1 MNTITDYLDS
11 KNIIY
16 KTVGDE
22 VILKCPYCS
31 REKLYINTTTQLFHC
46 FYCEAKNP
54 QSPFVKGH
62 FKQLQEHWG
71 DIVDIT
77 PLSVPGIEKSDEPNF
92 TDLVNRY
99 HYELKKQGKAR
110 KYLYK
115 RGITDESINKYKLGF
130 VRQHGQNWISIP
142 SFEDGVPKLIKYRK
156 CPPIENEK
164 LDKYIREKGGKSIL
178 FNGDIIDKYD
188 EVIIQEGEL
197 DTIILLQNGYENAV
211 GLTVGAGTLKPSW
224 FDKLVLKKKIILI
237 LDNDG
242 AGQTAA
248 RDVWATRLGVDKCYN
263 VVLPKGYDTSDFL
276 LEYDKEELDK
286 LIEKASRFKVDGI
299 YSLSESLYQL
309 YERSQTG
316 ELNRY
321 GLPWKSVN
329 ELLDGGIEKKWL
341 VVIGGVPAS
350 GKTSMAMAIL
360 YHFAKNYEIPGLM
373 FCMEMSESALATKVI
388 QLHYDLSYKEVNP
401 ADGLAYAMKM
411 EDIPLY
417 FGYKSSVTPQI
428 FYNTVK
434 ATRDRY
440 GIGIAVFDNLQRMV
454 RSDKESDFAKAS
466 GIFKDI
472 AMDLNIPMILISQP
486 RKVNAE
492 RDITYDDLKGTGA
505 ISADADVVI
514 LLNRKRKKGAN
525 SVMSFDS
532 KTTVIVDK
540 SRLAAGGRIQLNF
553 VGEKSK
559 FEEIQK

>member
-1 MNTITDYLDS
+1 
-11 KNIIY
+11 
-16 KTVGDE
+16 
-22 VILKCPYCS
+22 
-31 REKLYINTTTQLFHC
+31 
-46 FYCEAKNP
+46 
-54 QSPFVKGH
+54 
-62 FKQLQEHWG
+62 
-71 DIVDIT
+71 
-77 PLSVPGIEKSDEPNF
+77 
-92 TDLVNRY
+92 
-99 HYELKKQGKAR
+99 
-110 KYLYK
+110 
-115 RGITDESINKYKLGF
+115 
-130 VRQHGQNWISIP
+130 
-142 SFEDGVPKLIKYRK
+142 
-156 CPPIENEK
+156 
-164 LDKYIREKGGKSIL
+164 
-178 FNGDIIDKYD
+178 
-188 EVIIQEGEL
+188 
-197 DTIILLQNGYENAV
+197 
-211 GLTVGAGTLKPSW
+211 
-224 FDKLVLKKKIILI
+224 
-237 LDNDG
+237 
-242 AGQTAA
+242 
-248 RDVWATRLGVDKCYN
+248 
-263 VVLPKGYDTSDFL
+263 
-276 LEYDKEELDK
+276 
-286 LIEKASRFKVDGI
+286 
-299 YSLSESLYQL
+299 
-309 YERSQTG
+309 
-316 ELNRY
+316 
-321 GLPWKSVN
+321 
-329 ELLDGGIEKKWL
+329 
-341 VVIGGVPAS
+341 
-350 GKTSMAMAIL
+350 MAMAIL

-388 QLHYDLSYKEVNP
+388 QLHYDLSYKEINP

>member
-16 KTVGDE
+16 KTMGDE

-31 REKLYINTTTQLFHC
+31 REKLYINTATQLFHC

-77 PLSVPGIEKSDEPNF
+77 SLSVPGIEKSDEPNF

-99 HYELKKQGKAR
+99 HYELKKQGRAR

-130 VRQHGQNWISIP
+130 VRQHSQNWISIP
-142 SFEDGVPKLIKYRK
+142 SFENEVPKLIKYRK

-188 EVIIQEGEL
+188 EIIIQEGEL

-224 FDKLVLKKKIILI
+224 FDKLVLKKKIISI
-237 LDNDG
+237 LDNDS

-388 QLHYDLSYKEVNP
+388 QLHYDLSYKEINP